1 MKTIE
6 KHNVMKNKIILICL
20 ALCAAATACSTY
32 KAGMEQA
39 QYDPI
44 PNKIPTL
51 EYDYSYVNVLGGNA
65 QFINNVVNSE
75 VERNIMKEGENPL
88 GTLEVKCEKFH
99 LKSGL
104 LFPILSGGTLFIGNL
119 LGMPFS
125 TGKIDLELSFT
136 IKNLNGDI
144 IRTYDYSQTGK
155 SALGFYYGED
165 VSVKTIELC
174 RKIMD
179 EFKRDVSFDY
189 DDISEALHDPANIGD
204 KSLDYELL
212 ADAVAQKIETD
223 SPGAVSGKS
232 KENTVIKKSDVDIN
246 IPVTSQKAENTFVLI
261 IANENY
267 SYVDNVKYALHDGEV
282 FREYC
287 IKTLGIPER
296 QVWLYKDA
304 TAGVISGGVDKMVQ
318 AMSIFEN
325 AKAIVYYCGHGIP
338 DEKTA
343 EAYIVPTDGKGTNT
357 ETCYSLNKLYKA
369 LAQSQATSVT
379 YFLDACFSGAD
390 REGSMLVAARGIA
403 REAKQEK
410 LEGRTVV
417 FSAASGDETAMPFE
431 DKSHGLFTYYLL
443 KKLQETKGQVNY
455 GELAEY
461 LKDNVRKEAFLTNEK
476 LQTPVIATSA
486 EMQSAWKSMTLK

>member
-1 MKTIE
+1 
-6 KHNVMKNKIILICL
+6 
-20 ALCAAATACSTY
+20 
-32 KAGMEQA
+32 
-39 QYDPI
+39 
-44 PNKIPTL
+44 
-51 EYDYSYVNVLGGNA
+51 
-65 QFINNVVNSE
+65 
-75 VERNIMKEGENPL
+75 
-88 GTLEVKCEKFH
+88 
-99 LKSGL
+99 
-104 LFPILSGGTLFIGNL
+104 
-119 LGMPFS
+119 
-125 TGKIDLELSFT
+125 
-136 IKNLNGDI
+136 
-144 IRTYDYSQTGK
+144 
-155 SALGFYYGED
+155 
-165 VSVKTIELC
+165 
-174 RKIMD
+174 
-179 EFKRDVSFDY
+179 
-189 DDISEALHDPANIGD
+189 
-204 KSLDYELL
+204 
-212 ADAVAQKIETD
+212 
-223 SPGAVSGKS
+223 
-232 KENTVIKKSDVDIN
+232 
-246 IPVTSQKAENTFVLI
+246 
-261 IANENY
+261 
-267 SYVDNVKYALHDGEV
+267 
-282 FREYC
+282 
-287 IKTLGIPER
+287 
-296 QVWLYKDA
+296 
-304 TAGVISGGVDKMVQ
+304 MVQ

-403 REAKQEK
+403 REAKREK